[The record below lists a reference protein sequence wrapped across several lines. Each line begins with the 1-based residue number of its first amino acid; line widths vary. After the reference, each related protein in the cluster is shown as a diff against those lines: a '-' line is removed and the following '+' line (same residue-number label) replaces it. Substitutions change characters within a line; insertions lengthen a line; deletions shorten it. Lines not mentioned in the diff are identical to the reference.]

1 MYDLIII
8 GGGPAAIS
16 AAIYAARKQLK
27 TLLLTKE
34 FGGQLMEG
42 YTIENYL
49 GYWAISGVELVQKF
63 IEHLKRFGKKASQG
77 NFDLEIKEGETVKN
91 TKPETIKVEQ
101 AHYGAGRDQSA
112 LGRAETRPG
121 KPEIFEVHTDKGI
134 YESKAVIIATGKAER
149 KLNVSGAKEFEGKGI
164 SYCATCDAPLFRDK
178 IVAVIG
184 AGDAGQDTA
193 WQLTK
198 YAAKIYLFNR
208 YNELRGD
215 DKSLQER
222 LKKEPKVEVLSEV
235 DVKEIIGDKFVKG
248 LVYQELRGGEQKKIE
263 LDGIFVEIGSTPAS
277 AFLNG
282 LLRCNDKG
290 EIIVDHNSCA
300 TSVPGIF
307 AAGDVTD
314 ISGKQII
321 IAAGEGAK
329 AALGAYEYLKN
340 K

>member
-8 GGGPAAIS
+8 GGGPAAIM

-42 YTIENYL
+42 YIIENYL

-63 IEHLKRFGKKASQG
+63 VEHLKRFDKKISQG
-77 NFDLEIKEGETVKN
+77 NFDLEIKESENV
-91 TKPETIKVEQ
+91 ERIKLNEDK
-101 AHYGAGRDQSA
+101 AGVDDSKIFDVQSD
-112 LGRAETRPG
+112 R
-121 KPEIFEVHTDKGI
+121 GI
-134 YESKAVIIATGKAER
+134 YQGKALIIATGKAER
-149 KLNVSGAKEFEGKGI
+149 KLDIPGAKEFEGRGI
-164 SYCATCDAPLFRDK
+164 SYCATCDAPIFRDK

-184 AGDAGQDTA
+184 AGDAGQDTV

-198 YAAKIYLFNR
+198 YASKIYLFNR
-208 YNELRGD
+208 YDELRGD
-215 DKSLQER
+215 DKELQKR
-222 LKKEPKVEVLSEV
+222 LKKEEKVEILAEV
-235 DVKEIIGDKFVKG
+235 EPTQILGDKFVNSLIYKNFRTK
-248 LVYQELRGGEQKKIE
+248 EEKKI
-263 LDGIFVEIGSTPAS
+263 DVGGIFVEIGSTPS
-277 AFLNG
+277 SLFVSD

-290 EIIVDHNSCA
+290 EIIIDQGTCA

-314 ISGKQII
+314 SLEKQII
-321 IAAGEGAK
+321 TAAGMGAK
-329 AALGAYEYLKN
+329 AALAAYNYLKN